1 MALQL
6 SKKEL
11 KIRNYIKQSFK
22 TIVESATLKI
32 GGCNIQRINII
43 KLKII
48 IVGYA
53 GKLKCLHLNS
63 LTITKAFYTVKLLR
77 G

>member
-6 SKKEL
+6 SKNEL

-43 KLKII
+43 KLTNNH
-48 IVGYA
+48 
-53 GKLKCLHLNS
+53 CR
-63 LTITKAFYTVKLLR
+63 LR
-77 G
+77 REIEVFAL